1 MNKQAAA
8 MTVQSQTLSFL
19 PNTSPIQMLEIV
31 KKLFKKLIEI
41 FITVSGF
48 VIAKMCTPHQCYWA
62 ALLWVKW
69 FFPLAA
75 FVDRLVF
82 RRHQKSFFNKTTLL
96 KFILSAIT
104 RYAYIEIPFRSPNE
118 QALLEYHRK
127 YGGFIL
133 CSAHFGLTMAVFGFL
148 EKHGLPV
155 TSISDGGPRKNA
167 YGWNWGCTEP
177 LRLIKSD
184 AKSLFKV
191 RKALANDEIVLIYC
205 DHAPDE
211 NFQNDFLFLSP
222 NIFEYSYKASIPLL
236 FLGVALTH
244 DGNIEIEFVEA
255 SYPIPTSRE
264 EMVVVME
271 EFRLFVAQRMK
282 KNISFQKK

>member
-1 MNKQAAA
+1 MR
-8 MTVQSQTLSFL
+8 
-19 PNTSPIQMLEIV
+19 EII
-31 KKLFKKLIEI
+31 KKLFKQLIEI

-48 VIAKMCTPHQCYWA
+48 IIAKMRTPQQRYWA

-69 FFPLAA
+69 LFPFAV
-75 FVDRLVF
+75 FVDRWVF
-82 RRHQKSFFNKTTLL
+82 RRHQKSFLNKTTLL

-104 RYAYIEIPFRSPNE
+104 RYAYIEIPLRSPNE

-155 TSISDGGPRKNA
+155 TSISNGGPRKKA

-184 AKSLFKV
+184 AKSLIKV
-191 RKALANDEIVLIYC
+191 RKVLAKDEIVLVYC

-222 NIFEYSYKASIPLL
+222 NIFEYAYRATIPLL
-236 FLGVALTH
+236 FLGVALAY
-244 DGNIEIEFVEA
+244 DGIIEIEFVEA
-255 SYPIPTSRE
+255 SHPIPASAE
-264 EMVVVME
+264 ELVVVME
-271 EFRLFVAQRMK
+271 EFRYFVAQRMEK
-282 KNISFQKK
+282 SISFKKKSPLLF